1 MNLDERIA
9 TSWKDHWNSSGLHV
23 GESFTDFRAGYLTA
37 MRQSLEVDFEKCD
50 QIKESNQYWAMVPDI
65 GWRKGVVVGVGLGL
79 DFIWRESN
87 AWYVIRASSAILYC
101 RICDWLPSPEEIFG
115 EVKHD

>member
-37 MRQSLEVDFEKCD
+37 MRECSGRDLRQ
-50 QIKESNQYWAMVPDI
+50 
-65 GWRKGVVVGVGLGL
+65 GL
-79 DFIWRESN
+79 RESR
-87 AWYVIRASSAILYC
+87 W
-101 RICDWLPSPEEIFG
+101 
-115 EVKHD
+115 